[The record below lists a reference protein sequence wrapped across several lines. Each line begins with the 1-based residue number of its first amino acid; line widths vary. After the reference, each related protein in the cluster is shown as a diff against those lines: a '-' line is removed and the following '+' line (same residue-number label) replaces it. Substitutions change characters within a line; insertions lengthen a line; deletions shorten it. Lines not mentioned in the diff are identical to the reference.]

1 MIIYIVL
8 SIVNVKI
15 KIDFNLI
22 EENSIMGRR
31 DSF

>member
-15 KIDFNLI
+15 KIDFKLI